1 MVRLFSIVIFCFTI
15 IFSQSKT
22 NIAVMEIEGNGISE
36 EEVAGLTNR
45 LRTELFQTNK
55 FTVLER
61 SKMDEILKEQGFQI
75 LGCTNTECAIEI
87 GKIVGV
93 QKVILGSVDKVSNLI
108 SVNIRLVNVETGIIE
123 KNVMYDCENCDLVDV
138 MKNSLY
144 RVSRKIADI
153 DIKYENNK
161 QNFTSSNDV
170 EYYSVNDTLVN
181 VTIINKRLLKKN
193 SLLGRYIDYLEFTF
207 EFYNNCS
214 KDISAIAGD
223 VIFID
228 KNTKEQI
235 FALNII
241 QDLRIKSKSTM
252 KWTGQMVYLETVK
265 AHRYLN
271 FVDISELYT
280 YFDAK
285 SIRYSD
291 GSRQDF

>member
-1 MVRLFSIVIFCFTI
+1 MFRVFFIIILFITVA
-15 IFSQSKT
+15 FSQSKT
-22 NIAVMEIEGNGISE
+22 NIAVIELEGNGISE
-36 EEVAGLTNR
+36 EEVTGLTNR
-45 LRTELFQTNK
+45 LRTELFNTNK
-55 FTVLER
+55 FTILER

-93 QKVILGSVDKVSNLI
+93 QKVILGSVDKVSDLI

-123 KNVMYDCENCDLVDV
+123 KNVMFDCENCDLVDV

-144 RVSRKIADI
+144 RVSRNIAGI

-161 QNFTSSNDV
+161 KNISTSNDN
-170 EYYSVNDTLVN
+170 EYYSINDTLIN

-193 SLLGRYIDYLEFTF
+193 SLIGRYIDYLEFSF
-207 EFYNNCS
+207 DFYNNYS

-228 KNTKEQI
+228 KNTQEQI

-241 QDLRIKSKSTM
+241 QDLKIKSKSSK
-252 KWTGQMVYLETVK
+252 KWTGHMVYLETVK
-265 AHRYLN
+265 SHSYLN

-280 YFDAK
+280 FFDAK

-291 GSRQDF
+291 GSRHDF